1 MTDADIE
8 SEALGLEAPAMALAV
23 PETSSGEPLADCVR
37 TALSLYLQ
45 SMDDHQVANLH
56 RFVMEEVERPLL
68 ETVLAHARGKQT
80 VTAKMLGISR
90 STLRNKLAKYDIG

>member
-1 MTDADIE
+1 MTNVEIDPHELNRSE
-8 SEALGLEAPAMALAV
+8 SAATLAV

-37 TALSLYLQ
+37 TALSLYLHN
-45 SMDDHQVANLH
+45 MDDHQVANLH

-68 ETVLAHARGKQT
+68 ETVLGHTQGNQT
-80 VTAKMLGISR
+80 LTAKMLGISR